1 MKTSSFFGIVLGAVL
16 FLSSCQKVN
25 VKMYTI
31 IHEDGSCEREVSYSN
46 IMSKELRDSVWDK
59 GSIGWSQ
66 PMPECLNIDAFNNS
80 HTEIGAGDTVTT
92 TFNCRFPSAE
102 EMCLQTPLQLN
113 STRLKSQAKLEKHF
127 RWFYTEYT
135 FTEVF
140 NCVGDTFK
148 IAPTDYAD
156 KDVVSFWFTGQP
168 NLIEG
173 LSGAEASEKLSNMEP
188 FVSKWLNDNL
198 YQVCFDY
205 IVSHYDSIPNPPV
218 SREGFIALH
227 DSLANFLLKDHDDI
241 LNVNATETLRSFFH
255 SDAYAMFF
263 DEGNPC
269 GKALNKEL
277 ANRLNIFWFNVPY
290 TLSMP
295 GTVVDAGTG
304 VCRDGIIYY
313 AFTGERLIPHDYVIT
328 ATSRV
333 TNVWAFIVT
342 LLIILLAIGSFFY
355 RGHFYHRN

>member
-1 MKTSSFFGIVLGAVL
+1 MFLTSCEKA
-16 FLSSCQKVN
+16 N
-25 VKMYTI
+25 VKMHTI
-31 IHEDGSCEREVSYSN
+31 VHEDGSCEREVSYST
-46 IMSKELRDSVWDK
+46 IMSKDMRDSLWQGDAVRLA
-59 GSIGWSQ
+59 Q
-66 PMPECLNIDAFNNS
+66 PIPECLNTKAFMGT
-80 HTEIGAGDTVTT
+80 HTEVEGDTVTT
-92 TFNCRFPSAE
+92 TFSRGFHSLE
-102 EMCLQTPLQLN
+102 DMCQETPLQLN
-113 STRLKSQAKLEKHF
+113 GTRLKSQAKLEKHF

-140 NCVGDTFK
+140 YCVGDTFK
-148 IAPTDYAD
+148 IAPTNYAD
-156 KDVVSFWFTGQP
+156 KDVISFWFTGHP

-173 LSGAEASEKLSNMEP
+173 LSGAEAS
-188 FVSKWLNDNL
+188 

-227 DSLANFLLKDHDDI
+227 DSLATFLLKDHDDI

-295 GTVVDAGTG
+295 GTIVDAGTG
-304 VCRDGIIYY
+304 VCRDGIVYY
-313 AFTGERLIPHDYVIT
+313 PFTGERMIPHDYVIT

-333 TNVWAFIVT
+333 TNIWAFVVT
-342 LLIILLAIGSFFY
+342 LLVIAIAVGSFFY
-355 RGHFYHRN
+355 RKKK

>member
-1 MKTSSFFGIVLGAVL
+1 MFLTSCEKA
-16 FLSSCQKVN
+16 N
-25 VKMYTI
+25 VKMHTI
-31 IHEDGSCEREVSYSN
+31 VHEDGSCEREVSYST
-46 IMSKELRDSVWDK
+46 IMSKDMRDSLWQGDAVRLA
-59 GSIGWSQ
+59 Q
-66 PMPECLNIDAFNNS
+66 PIPECLNTKAFMGT
-80 HTEIGAGDTVTT
+80 HTEVEGDTVTT
-92 TFNCRFPSAE
+92 TFSRGFHSLE
-102 EMCLQTPLQLN
+102 DMCQETPLQLN
-113 STRLKSQAKLEKHF
+113 GTRLKSQAKLEKHF

-140 NCVGDTFK
+140 YCVN
-148 IAPTDYAD
+148 YAD
-156 KDVVSFWFTGQP
+156 KDVVSFWFTGRP

-227 DSLANFLLKDHDDI
+227 DSLATFLLKDHDDI

-304 VCRDGIIYY
+304 VCRDGIVYY
-313 AFTGERLIPHDYVIT
+313 PFTGERMIPHDYVIT

-333 TNVWAFIVT
+333 TNIWAFVVT
-342 LLIILLAIGSFFY
+342 LLVIAIAVGSFFY
-355 RGHFYHRN
+355 RKKNK

>member
-1 MKTSSFFGIVLGAVL
+1 
-16 FLSSCQKVN
+16 
-25 VKMYTI
+25 
-31 IHEDGSCEREVSYSN
+31 
-46 IMSKELRDSVWDK
+46 
-59 GSIGWSQ
+59 
-66 PMPECLNIDAFNNS
+66 
-80 HTEIGAGDTVTT
+80 
-92 TFNCRFPSAE
+92 
-102 EMCLQTPLQLN
+102 
-113 STRLKSQAKLEKHF
+113 
-127 RWFYTEYT
+127 
-135 FTEVF
+135 
-140 NCVGDTFK
+140 
-148 IAPTDYAD
+148 
-156 KDVVSFWFTGQP
+156 
-168 NLIEG
+168 
-173 LSGAEASEKLSNMEP
+173 MEP

-227 DSLANFLLKDHDDI
+227 DSLATFLLKDHDDI

-304 VCRDGIIYY
+304 VCRDGIVYY
-313 AFTGERLIPHDYVIT
+313 PFTGERMIPHDYVIT

-333 TNVWAFIVT
+333 TNIWAFVVT
-342 LLIILLAIGSFFY
+342 LLVIAIAVGSFFY
-355 RGHFYHRN
+355 RKKK